1 MARADLPVAA
11 TVDAGV
17 DLAAVA
23 VAAAADGH
31 MFADNGKRLLY
42 IENNDASPHVVNV
55 LVATTVEGLA
65 VGPKV
70 ITVPAGGKR
79 LAGLLTGAYRQS
91 DGKVH
96 VDVPVLTGM
105 KLAAVNVA

>member
-1 MARADLPVAA
+1 MPRADLPVVQ
-11 TVDAGV
+11 TTDAGV

-23 VAAAADGH
+23 VAAAVDGH
-31 MFADNGKRLLY
+31 MFTDNGRRLLY
-42 IENNDASPHVVNV
+42 VENSDAASHVVNV
-55 LVATTVEGLA
+55 LVATTVEGLS

-79 LAGLLTGAYRQS
+79 LAGLLTGAYRQG

-105 KLAAVNVA
+105 KLCAVEVV

>member
-1 MARADLPVAA
+1 MARAELPVAA
-11 TVDAGV
+11 TVDDGV
-17 DLAAVA
+17 DLEAVA
-23 VAAAADGH
+23 VVAAVDGH
-31 MFADNGKRLLY
+31 MFADNGRRLLY
-42 IENNDASPHVVNV
+42 VENNDAASHDVNV
-55 LVATTVEGLA
+55 LVATTVEGLT

-105 KLAAVNVA
+105 KLCAVEVS

>member
-1 MARADLPVAA
+1 MARADLPVAS
-11 TVDAGV
+11 TVDTGV
-17 DLAAVA
+17 DLAAAAV
-23 VAAAADGH
+23 VAAVDGH
-31 MFADNGKRLLY
+31 MFTDNGRRLLY
-42 IENNDASPHVVNV
+42 VENNDASSHVVNV
-55 LVATTVEGLA
+55 LVPATVEGLT

-79 LAGLLTGAYRQS
+79 LAGILTGAYRQS

-105 KLAAVNVA
+105 KLCAVEVA